1 MNVQDTVRNFV
12 MALEHCQ
19 NMLVV
24 HRAVGDGGRGRRVE
38 ETSLNRGVVVFA
50 AATWQAF
57 VQDLAMALRDA
68 TLLQLQAATAPPLL
82 TGAMRQWETDFNSSL
97 EKFSTPGPGQTQTLL
112 QRVGFDPK
120 PTWTWQQR
128 ARGKKVRVTP
138 NQVDTAMRQWLDVR
152 HGVAHG
158 HAVLPAVTV
167 LQAVRDRPS
176 SATGQPTPNVRLS
189 DAIDCMRFFRAV
201 VKVTADAAAAYVG
214 QPAPTWPYEVPVVL
228 GLDPSKL

>member
-1 MNVQDTVRNFV
+1 MDVQDTVRNFV
-12 MALEHCQ
+12 KALEHCQ
-19 NMLVV
+19 NMVVV
-24 HRAVGDGGRGRRVE
+24 HRAVGDGGRGRRLE

-68 TLLQLQAATAPPLL
+68 TLVQLKAVTAPPLL
-82 TGAMRQWETDFNSSL
+82 NGAMRQWETDFNSSL

-112 QRVGFDPK
+112 RRVGFDPQ
-120 PTWTWQQR
+120 PAWTWQQR
-128 ARGKKVRVTP
+128 VRGRKVHVTP
-138 NQVDTAMRQWLDVR
+138 SHVRTAMTQWLDVR

-158 HAVLPAVTV
+158 HAVLPIVNV
-167 LQAVRDRPS
+167 LQGVRDRTTAEALPAS
-176 SATGQPTPNVRLS
+176 NVRLS

-214 QPAPTWPYEVPVVL
+214 QSAPSWPYKVPMVL
-228 GLDPSKL
+228 GLDPAKL